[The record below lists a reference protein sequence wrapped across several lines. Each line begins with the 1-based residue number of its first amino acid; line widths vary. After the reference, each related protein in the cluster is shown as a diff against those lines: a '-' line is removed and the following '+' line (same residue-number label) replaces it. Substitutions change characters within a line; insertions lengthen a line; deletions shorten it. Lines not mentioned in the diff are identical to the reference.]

1 MVENGNVQAP
11 FAIPTS
17 LAIELYTAGEL
28 LDVGDGAQQVGQ
40 KVLAQLQAEGIDS
53 PYKYVALF
61 ILSKALKTIQ
71 AVQILAR
78 CGYGSDGLSLCA
90 VLFEN
95 LVDLLYIGLAPVRRA
110 RRFMQ
115 FENVQKFYQACKVLK
130 RKRLPKGRRKIY
142 EKYRDDLL
150 PEVRPLL
157 RFFETAKGKPT
168 AHGWSLKSV
177 SDRAEAVKA
186 GLAYQE
192 LYWVFCAHKH
202 TTPMVAVGLIP
213 NATPDLLIPTNGPDM
228 AGVCHAAE
236 QATEL
241 FLKICFVIEKE
252 FNLSLRAEV
261 EKCLEDLQN
270 AVHAVRKQNPRFFE

>member
-1 MVENGNVQAP
+1 MVDSGNVQAP
-11 FAIPTS
+11 FVIPRS
-17 LAIELYTAGEL
+17 LVIELQKAGEL
-28 LDVGDGAQQVGQ
+28 LDVGDSAQQIGQ
-40 KVLAQLQAEGIDS
+40 KALAELQAAGIDS

-95 LVDLLYIGLAPVRRA
+95 LVDLLYIGLAPARRA

-115 FENVQKFYQACKVLK
+115 FENVQKYFQACKVLK
-130 RKRLPKGRRKIY
+130 RKRLPKGRRRQY
-142 EKYRDDLL
+142 ERYRDALL

-157 RFFETAKGKPT
+157 KFFETAKGKPT
-168 AHGWSLKSV
+168 AQGWSLKSV

-213 NATPDLLIPTNGPDM
+213 NATPDLPIPTNGPDM
-228 AGVCHAAE
+228 AGVCHATE
-236 QATEL
+236 QSIEL
-241 FLKICFVIEKE
+241 FLKICLVIEKE
-252 FNLSLRAEV
+252 FNLSLLV
-261 EKCLEDLQN
+261 EIERCFGDLQS
-270 AVHAVRKQNPRFFE
+270 AVRAVRKQNPRFFE